1 MEGYVVVVGCGD
13 ESWDAGFDVEHYE
26 SLDAVVAEYE
36 LDEAQV
42 AELVAER
49 YLSAEDGYWI
59 MYPEADFDGDRF
71 F

>member
-1 MEGYVVVVGCGD
+1 MEGYVVIAGHGD
-13 ESWDAGFDVEHYE
+13 ESWDAGYDVEHYE
-26 SLDAVVAEYE
+26 SLEALVAEYG

-49 YLSAEDGYWI
+49 YLSAEDGYWM
-59 MYPEADFDGDRF
+59 MYPEADFDEEQF

>member
-1 MEGYVVVVGCGD
+1 MEGYVVVVGYGD
-13 ESWDAGFDVEHYE
+13 ESWDAGYDVEHYE
-26 SLDAVVAEYE
+26 SLEALVAEFG

-49 YLSAEDGYWI
+49 YLLAGDGYWM
-59 MYPEADFDGDRF
+59 MYPAEDFDEGRF

>member
-1 MEGYVVVVGCGD
+1 MEGYVVVVGYGD
-13 ESWDAGFDVEHYE
+13 ESWDAGYDVEHYE
-26 SLDAVVAEYE
+26 SLEAVVAEYE

-49 YLSAEDGYWI
+49 FLEGGDGYWM
-59 MYPEADFDGDRF
+59 MYPEADFNEDRF

>member
-1 MEGYVVVVGCGD
+1 MEGYVVIVGHGD
-13 ESWDAGFDVEHYE
+13 ESWDAGYDVEHYE
-26 SLDAVVAEYE
+26 SLEALVAEYE

-49 YLSAEDGYWI
+49 YLSADDGYWM
-59 MYPEADFDGDRF
+59 MYPAEDFDEEQF